1 MSAEEQT
8 FVFADLAGFTAL
20 TEAHGDEFAADVAA
34 RFCSEART
42 LLPDY
47 DAEEVKSIGDAVM
60 LRVPDPSAAVG
71 LAIRVAE
78 QLGRDHGSLG
88 VRVGM
93 HTGPAVERGGDWFG
107 ATVNVAARVA
117 ELAQPGEV
125 LMTAATW
132 QAAKASVVDRE
143 IRSRGAKRLKNV
155 AEPIELFVVTPPD
168 AKNFPGLPIDPVCRM
183 SVDPSKGAEPIVHR
197 GVTYHFCSD
206 ACRDSFAA
214 DPMRYVQRRSSRADL
229 RVSDDARERVARR
242 LGRAFTG
249 GRLSDDEL
257 DERLAR
263 TWAARTR
270 ADLEAVVHDLPRR
283 QRPRLRGIASW
294 WRRRRRR

>member
-1 MSAEEQT
+1 MSADEQT

-34 RFCSEART
+34 RFCSEARA
-42 LLPDY
+42 LLPEY
-47 DAEEVKSIGDAVM
+47 DAEEIKSIGDAVM
-60 LRVPDPSAAVG
+60 LRVPDPGGAVE
-71 LAIRVAE
+71 LALRVAE
-78 QLGRDHGSLG
+78 ELGRHHGSLG
-88 VRVGM
+88 VRIGM

-125 LMTAATW
+125 LMTAATSD
-132 QAAKASVVDRE
+132 AAKSSVADRE
-143 IRSRGAKRLKNV
+143 VRSRGLKRLKNV
-155 AEPIELFVVTPPD
+155 ADPIELFVVCPVD
-168 AKNFPGLPIDPVCRM
+168 AKTLAGLPIDPVCRM
-183 SVDPSKGAEPIVHR
+183 SVDPAKGTEPVVYR
-197 GVTYHFCSD
+197 GVTYHFCSST
-206 ACRDSFAA
+206 CRDRFVA
-214 DPMRYVQRRSSRADL
+214 DPRRYVQRRSARTDM

-242 LGRAFTG
+242 LGRAFAG

-270 ADLEAVVHDLPRR
+270 ADLEAVMHDLPRR
-283 QRPRLRGIASW
+283 QRPRLRGIAGW